1 MGRAAGVCLVAVVV
15 LLLSGCGVGTE
26 AALQPTPE
34 STPAP
39 TFVATAQP
47 TLGPTLGP
55 TSEPTL
61 EPTVGPAAGPT
72 PRVDAEL
79 GVPIG
84 APLESVWTETAPG
97 MDGWVEAAWE
107 AAPVLAVGLH
117 YGLHGQE
124 TAGSVELRSLHDAER
139 VYFLARWSA
148 PEPEGGADLWYN
160 LASVHWRLVDPGE
173 VSGAA
178 TGSQGLACTVGCHT
192 ATASGA
198 GQLIGI
204 RAETIP
210 PGLEEDL
217 PAGGGWADGTWTL
230 EWSRPRES
238 DSPYDQ
244 DLTDPSRAYRFFVK
258 LFLGLEGRPDPVSD
272 VHELSLQQ

>member
-15 LLLSGCGVGTE
+15 LLLSGCGAGTE
-26 AALQPTPE
+26 TALQPVAQPTPQ
-34 STPAP
+34 P
-39 TFVATAQP
+39 TLAATAQP
-47 TLGPTLGP
+47 TL
-55 TSEPTL
+55 EPTP
-61 EPTVGPAAGPT
+61 EPTAQPT
-72 PRVDAEL
+72 PRVDPDL

-84 APLESVWTETAPG
+84 APLESVWTDAAPA
-97 MDGWVEAAWE
+97 MDGQVEAAWE
-107 AAPVLAVGLH
+107 GAPALAVGLH

-124 TAGSVELRSLHDAER
+124 LAGSVELRSLYDAER
-139 VYFLARWSA
+139 VYFLARWAS
-148 PEPEGGADLWYN
+148 PEPEGGVDLWYN
-160 LASVHWRLVDPGE
+160 LATVHWRLVDPGE
-173 VSGAA
+173 VSGAS

-217 PAGGGWADGTWTL
+217 PAGGGWAEGMWTL
-230 EWSRPRES
+230 EWSRPRVS

-244 DLTDPSRAYRFFVK
+244 DLTDPARAYRFFVK
-258 LFLGLEGRPDPVSD
+258 LFLGLEGQPDPASD